1 MCVGYVL
8 TDMYGGYG
16 GAASSMMP
24 HQPVQHHPAPAS
36 DMQQPQQP
44 QSAPRR
50 HALDIVDPNTGKNV
64 LIGSGGGAGT
74 EHTSTDQPL
83 TASVASTSA
92 TSVISSESYRVI
104 CQLLFC

>member
-1 MCVGYVL
+1 
-8 TDMYGGYG
+8 MYGAYG

-36 DMQQPQQP
+36 DIQQQQPQQP

-83 TASVASTSA
+83 TTSVTSTST